1 MQTGKHSLLVQ
12 MRVKQL
18 SEIPELR
25 AHKQPDRVAVR
36 RLSVYPAKE
45 IHGLTGF
52 ICHQLLEHFLHRAA
66 VAAAEKQRTF
76 IIILS
81 KKFYIN
87 TLLKI
92 YRFKQRLRCA
102 GAPRFLVFQNGR
114 GKYFP

>member
-1 MQTGKHSLLVQ
+1 MGEKRNRLFRLLPHYLV
-12 MRVKQL
+12 
-18 SEIPELR
+18 E
-25 AHKQPDRVAVR
+25 R
-36 RLSVYPAKE
+36 R
-45 IHGLTGF
+45 F
-52 ICHQLLEHFLHRAA
+52 NRAA

-76 IIILS
+76 VIILS
-81 KKFYIN
+81 EKFYIN